1 MKVNKRGIMEL
12 VPGYSLLPFIALL
25 ESDHS
30 IWRDPLWASLL
41 VAVALLGLLLGFV
54 GLLENKKEWALLP
67 TIAYT
72 SAHLVSL
79 AAVTFVLIRICIF
92 PYLPQVGEYYQ

>member
-1 MKVNKRGIMEL
+1 MEL

-25 ESDHS
+25 ESDSS
-30 IWRDPLWASLL
+30 IWRDALWGSLI

-54 GLLENKKEWALLP
+54 GLLENKKEWPLLP
-67 TIAYT
+67 TIAYI
-72 SAHLVSL
+72 SAHLISL
-79 AAVTFVLIRICIF
+79 TAVTHTLIRICIL